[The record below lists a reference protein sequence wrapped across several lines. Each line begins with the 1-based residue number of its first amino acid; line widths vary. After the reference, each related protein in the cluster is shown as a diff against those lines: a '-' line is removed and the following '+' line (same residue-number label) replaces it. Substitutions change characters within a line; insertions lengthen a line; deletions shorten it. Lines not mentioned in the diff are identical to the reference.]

1 MKIRLFVC
9 NPFMVNNYVISNEKN
24 EAILIDAGYYTNEE
38 WEALKNYLIME
49 QLTVKACLIT
59 HPHIDH
65 AIGIYN
71 LYQMYNIDIL
81 MSEAGYHLYESIVD
95 VADQF
100 GMDQVEILTKDK
112 IKFINEGK
120 IKIGDFDILVYETPG
135 HADGS
140 LCFYF
145 SNESIIFTGDV
156 LFNESVG
163 RTDFITGNWDK
174 LEKSIKTKLY
184 ILPDETKVYPGH
196 GDTTSIEHEKVNN
209 PFVKLD

>member
-24 EAILIDAGYYTNEE
+24 EALLIDAGYYSNEE
-38 WEALKNYLIME
+38 WEALKNYLTME
-49 QLTVKACLIT
+49 QLIVKACLIT

-65 AIGIYN
+65 AVGIYN
-71 LYQMYNIDIL
+71 LYQIYNIDIL
-81 MSEAGYHLYESIVD
+81 MNEKGYSLYESIVD

-100 GMDQVEILTKDK
+100 GMDQVEILPKDK
-112 IKFINEGK
+112 IKFIDEGN
-120 IKIGDFDILVYETPG
+120 IKINDFDIQVFDTPG

-145 SNESIIFTGDV
+145 PNESIIFTGDV

-163 RTDFITGNWDK
+163 RTDFITGDWDK
-174 LEKSIKTKLY
+174 LVNSIKTKLY
-184 ILPDETKVYPGH
+184 NLPDVVKVYPGH
-196 GDTTSIEHEKVNN
+196 GDTTSIGHEKAKN
-209 PFVKLD
+209 PFVRID

>member
-24 EAILIDAGYYTNEE
+24 EALLIDAGYYSNEE
-38 WEALKNYLIME
+38 WEALKNYLTME
-49 QLTVKACLIT
+49 QLMVKACLIT

-65 AIGIYN
+65 AVGIYN
-71 LYQMYNIDIL
+71 LYQIYNIDIL
-81 MSEAGYHLYESIVD
+81 MNEKGYSLYESIVD

-100 GMDQVEILTKDK
+100 GMDQVEILPKDK
-112 IKFINEGK
+112 IKFIDEGN
-120 IKIGDFDILVYETPG
+120 IKINDFDIQVFDTPG

-145 SNESIIFTGDV
+145 PNESIIFTGDV

-163 RTDFITGNWDK
+163 RTDFITGDWDK
-174 LEKSIKTKLY
+174 LVNSIKTKLY
-184 ILPDETKVYPGH
+184 NLPDVVKVYPGH
-196 GDTTSIEHEKVNN
+196 GDTTSIGHEKAKN
-209 PFVKLD
+209 PFVRID